1 VALTVVMMLAVP
13 VAGNAQETSSA
24 VRGVA
29 TDDSGN
35 PVANSTVT
43 VLSDNTGFRRSATT
57 NSSGEY
63 TIRGIPIDRYTI
75 SITSSGYV
83 DQESPGLSVNLG
95 QTANVDFVL
104 TTSDDIEEI
113 IVTASAS
120 QAVQV
125 ALGPSA
131 SFDLEA
137 LQNVPAINR
146 NITDVLR
153 GDSRIYVDETGG
165 HTNGG
170 IHDTTARP

>member
-1 VALTVVMMLAVP
+1 MNNKSRFTGSVLAAFVAVVMLAVP

-29 TDDSGN
+29 VDESGN

-43 VLSDNTGFRRSATT
+43 VVSDNTGFRRSATT

-75 SITSSGYV
+75 SITSSGHA
-83 DQESPGLSVNLG
+83 DQQSPGLSVNLG
-95 QTANVDFVL
+95 QTANVNFVL
-104 TTSDDIEEI
+104 TASDDIEEI

-131 SFDLEA
+131 AFD
-137 LQNVPAINR
+137 V
-146 NITDVLR
+146 
-153 GDSRIYVDETGG
+153 
-165 HTNGG
+165 
-170 IHDTTARP
+170 